1 VKVGAERRQRAVSKK
16 GQPVGVA
23 VLSACGLSAD
33 NVGPAPI
40 DGGTMQTRWRGVAD
54 DAMHDW

>member
-1 VKVGAERRQRAVSKK
+1 
-16 GQPVGVA
+16 
-23 VLSACGLSAD
+23 LSAD